1 MDITELFAL
10 GVRVGD
16 KLVARGETIA
26 VAESSAGGLVS
37 AALLA
42 RAGASAYYFGG
53 AVLYTRRSFR
63 LLTTLT
69 ADDTVGMRS
78 SSPPYAQLLARHQ
91 RLRFRASWG
100 LAETGAAGPT
110 GNPYGDPAGHSCLAV
125 DGPVLRQRLLL
136 TGQDDRPRNMIAF
149 ALAALQL
156 LDEALDAAQAAG
168 SGAEAGTDARA
179 EASAVAGAGAGAAG
193 DKGADAPVASP
204 APAALP

>member
-1 MDITELFAL
+1 MDITDLFAL

-26 VAESSAGGLVS
+26 VAESSAGGLIS

-53 AVLYTRRSFR
+53 AVLYTRRSGR

-69 ADDTVGMRS
+69 ADDSVGMRS
-78 SSPPYAQLLARHQ
+78 SSPPWAQLLARHQ
-91 RLRFRASWG
+91 RTRFRASWG

-125 DGPVLRQRLLL
+125 DGPMLRERLLR
-136 TGQDDRPRNMIAF
+136 TGLDDRPRNMVAF
-149 ALAALQL
+149 AMAALTL
-156 LDEALDAAQAAG
+156 LEQAIDAAPAIAAGTAPATAQTTAAQAAPP
-168 SGAEAGTDARA
+168 AATDATQVV
-179 EASAVAGAGAGAAG
+179 AVDTGSHG
-193 DKGADAPVASP
+193 S
-204 APAALP
+204 